1 MLQSPEMSL
10 LKLTTQVSFTT
21 GLDPSEF
28 CIISP
33 PIQNSNT
40 STRGA
45 STPATPALP
54 VYDYSVPL
62 DLNVCAAELRF
73 LGHQLHTLKQ
83 PGMKLE
89 SNITENILSNASK
102 CALKAY
108 RPEASAFWPT

>member
-21 GLDPSEF
+21 GLDPTEF

-33 PIQNSNT
+33 PIQHSNT

-54 VYDYSVPL
+54 VYDYSAPL
-62 DLNVCAAELRF
+62 DPNVCAAELRF
-73 LGHQLHTLKQ
+73 LGHHLQTLKQ
-83 PGMKLE
+83 PEMKLE
-89 SNITENILSNASK
+89 LDITTNILVDAST

-108 RPEASAFWPT
+108 SPQASASWPT